1 MTKEDVKLMMAVGL
15 NGAAMVAWII
25 QGAVLWILPV

>member
-15 NGAAMVAWII
+15 NGAAAVAWIT
-25 QGAVLWILPV
+25 QGFVLWFALG